1 LEQTWL
7 VTSSVLAGAVL
18 LLALAQ
24 VVYVWLYHRAARQ
37 PLSYANPAE
46 VRGRVAV
53 IVCLRGQDPTL
64 VASLEGLGNQNH
76 PDFEIHLALDSST
89 DPAIR
94 VAREF
99 AARAAVPT
107 SVHVL
112 AEPSRSCGLKCDLQ
126 RLAFSRISEP
136 VEYVV
141 FTDADCVAPA
151 DWLLGLLQPFH
162 DNHVGAVS
170 GNRWYG
176 HASGWGSEI
185 RRIWNAAAIVQ
196 MYLYRIPWGGAL
208 ALRRTAVEQANLIS
222 IWSRTLCED
231 TVVQRSLAKIGMRV
245 AWIPRL
251 ALVSHEEA
259 RPAAAAN
266 WIVRQL
272 ITAKLYHPAWPLVAG
287 HSLLVGSTT
296 LLSVLG
302 ICLTGLAG
310 QGSACLLLTSGFAVA
325 QLSNLGLLAWIE
337 ETTVPAP
344 ERQREILETARQ
356 LPRQLV
362 LVTITQL
369 VHSWAAIRAMLAREL
384 TWRGIRYRLRNS
396 SIELL
401 NYEPYE
407 ESYDPKQSIF

>member
-1 LEQTWL
+1 
-7 VTSSVLAGAVL
+7 
-18 LLALAQ
+18 
-24 VVYVWLYHRAARQ
+24 
-37 PLSYANPAE
+37 
-46 VRGRVAV
+46 
-53 IVCLRGQDPTL
+53 
-64 VASLEGLGNQNH
+64 
-76 PDFEIHLALDSST
+76 
-89 DPAIR
+89 
-94 VAREF
+94 
-99 AARAAVPT
+99 
-107 SVHVL
+107 
-112 AEPSRSCGLKCDLQ
+112 
-126 RLAFSRISEP
+126 
-136 VEYVV
+136 
-141 FTDADCVAPA
+141 
-151 DWLLGLLQPFH
+151 
-162 DNHVGAVS
+162 
-170 GNRWYG
+170 
-176 HASGWGSEI
+176 
-185 RRIWNAAAIVQ
+185 
-196 MYLYRIPWGGAL
+196 
-208 ALRRTAVEQANLIS
+208 
-222 IWSRTLCED
+222 
-231 TVVQRSLAKIGMRV
+231 MRV

-369 VHSWAAIRAMLAREL
+369 VHSWAAIRAMLAREI